1 MKAETNAGFVIERVE
16 VHGVAVPLAGGG
28 FKNAYLTK
36 TVQKSAI
43 VRVFAVDGSVGLG
56 NIDPSPGYS
65 TETIDES
72 LGALRTS
79 SRPRRLDSMRAT
91 STCSLRALMP

>member
-1 MKAETNAGFVIERVE
+1 VKAETNAGFVIERVE

-43 VRVFAVDGSVGLG
+43 VRVFAVDGSVGLDQARARG
-56 NIDPSPGYS
+56 GW
-65 TETIDES
+65 TRCEQH
-72 LGALRTS
+72 
-79 SRPRRLDSMRAT
+79 PRAH
-91 STCSLRALMP
+91 CEP